1 MHSQCLGQEV
11 NMAGKRKS
19 LQVFTVQ
26 EAQNASLG
34 QAGCILIDDTAAHTG
49 PFVAITALSDAAV
62 DVSQCDM
69 SFLEDAADF
78 TIPKGVTIF
87 GRWTS
92 VNIGTP
98 GMLIAYIGD

>member
-1 MHSQCLGQEV
+1 
-11 NMAGKRKS
+11 MAGKRKS

-87 GRWTS
+87 GRFVSIELDSGS
-92 VNIGTP
+92 V
-98 GMLIAYIGD
+98 IAYYG